1 MPIFFGAKTQ
11 VREAALLKAL
21 CGTGFKGVE
30 AQQFM
35 AQMAHESDQFKA
47 MEEYASGAAYEGR
60 KDLGNTQSGD
70 GKRFKGRGYI
80 QLTGRANYK
89 TFGKKMGIDLEN
101 NPTRASEPPIASKVA
116 LSYWFQRVKPRVK
129 DFEDTKRV
137 TKLINGGQN
146 GLADRIKKLNKYKD
160 AGFQPAEKL
169 CAS

>member
-1 MPIFFGAKTQ
+1 
-11 VREAALLKAL
+11 
-21 CGTGFKGVE
+21 
-30 AQQFM
+30 
-35 AQMAHESDQFKA
+35 
-47 MEEYASGAAYEGR
+47 
-60 KDLGNTQSGD
+60 
-70 GKRFKGRGYI
+70 
-80 QLTGRANYK
+80 
-89 TFGKKMGIDLEN
+89 MGIDLEN